1 MSVLDVTIPK
11 FDGPDLLNVE
21 VVLNRSELFRAECKR
36 LMSESESACIRMQD
50 GDSKRL
56 DQRVRDIQFL
66 RKEVEMKLE
75 ELIPEIDALEALQS
89 RVVKA
94 LAMYQDAMKVTLLCL
109 EARRKRAP
117 SDRVHDAVDAE
128 LLKECSMLQEVS
140 GLLQIVLEQIAE
152 QIRLDR
158 SAKFYLERDLKEK
171 FQAQNI
177 DNSCALM
184 TMQTIPNN
192 PMPKKN
198 ITMLSSATVTP
209 KQWEN
214 ISDLN
219 IARAEQQKNN
229 SLSLRALVES
239 LLAQAADDMQKQ
251 FRNTNEAFQL
261 NIQLLKAAKTQLED
275 KLPKVLCEIGNLQK
289 IREDLLAAIAEHEQ
303 FLSLAQA
310 RLLLRKERPGKEQCL
325 DAPQVQLLAE
335 VEQLNLHI
343 AKLREELA
351 LSEEEQRALVRCQ
364 MELQD
369 NINIKTNSLY
379 IDEVVCMQL
388 REPVVICH
396 V

>member
-1 MSVLDVTIPK
+1 MSVLDVSIPK

-36 LMSESESACIRMQD
+36 LMSESESACIRMQN

-94 LAMYQDAMKVTLLCL
+94 LAMNQDAMKVTLLCL

-128 LLKECSMLQEVS
+128 LLKECSMFHEVT

-158 SAKFYLERDLKEK
+158 SAKFYLEQDLKEK

-184 TMQTIPNN
+184 TVQTIPNL
-192 PMPKKN
+192 PLSKKN
-198 ITMLSSATVTP
+198 ITIATVSP

-239 LLAQAADDMQKQ
+239 LLAQSADDMQKQ
-251 FRNTNEAFQL
+251 FRATNEALQL
-261 NIQLLKAAKTQLED
+261 NIQLIKAAKTQLED
-275 KLPKVLCEIGNLQK
+275 KLPKVGLNR
-289 IREDLLAAIAEHEQ
+289 IREDLLAAIAENEQ

-325 DAPQVQLLAE
+325 DAPQIQLLAE

-343 AKLREELA
+343 TKLREELA

-364 MELQD
+364 LELQE
-369 NINIKTNSLY
+369 NIEIKANSLY

>member
-1 MSVLDVTIPK
+1 MSVLDVSIPK

-36 LMSESESACIRMQD
+36 LMSESESACIRMQN

-75 ELIPEIDALEALQS
+75 ELIPEIDALEVLQS

-94 LAMYQDAMKVTLLCL
+94 LVMNQDAMKVTLLCL

-128 LLKECSMLQEVS
+128 LLKECSMFQEVT

-158 SAKFYLERDLKEK
+158 SAKFYLEQDLKEK

-184 TMQTIPNN
+184 TVQTIPN
-192 PMPKKN
+192 MQLSKKN
-198 ITMLSSATVTP
+198 ITIATVSP

-239 LLAQAADDMQKQ
+239 LLSQSADDMQKQ
-251 FRNTNEAFQL
+251 FRATNEALQL
-261 NIQLLKAAKTQLED
+261 NIQLIKAAKTQLED
-275 KLPKVLCEIGNLQK
+275 KLPKVGLNRIK
-289 IREDLLAAIAEHEQ
+289 EDLLAAIAESEQ

-325 DAPQVQLLAE
+325 DAAQIQLLAE

-343 AKLREELA
+343 TKLREELA

-364 MELQD
+364 LELQE
-369 NINIKTNSLY
+369 NIEIKANSLY

>member
-1 MSVLDVTIPK
+1 MSVLDVSIPK

-36 LMSESESACIRMQD
+36 LMSESESACIRMQN

-75 ELIPEIDALEALQS
+75 ELIPEIDALEVLQS

-94 LAMYQDAMKVTLLCL
+94 LVMNQDAMKVTLLCL

-128 LLKECSMLQEVS
+128 LLKECSMFQEVT

-158 SAKFYLERDLKEK
+158 SAKFYLEQDLKEK

-184 TMQTIPNN
+184 TVTAH
-192 PMPKKN
+192 KE
-198 ITMLSSATVTP
+198 TVSP

-239 LLAQAADDMQKQ
+239 LLSQSADDMQKQ
-251 FRNTNEAFQL
+251 FRATNEALQL
-261 NIQLLKAAKTQLED
+261 NIQLIKAAKTQLED
-275 KLPKVLCEIGNLQK
+275 KLPKVMCEISNLQRIK
-289 IREDLLAAIAEHEQ
+289 EDLLAAIAESEQ

-325 DAPQVQLLAE
+325 DAAQIQLLAE

-343 AKLREELA
+343 TKLREELA

-364 MELQD
+364 LELQE
-369 NINIKTNSLY
+369 NIEIKANSLY

>member
-1 MSVLDVTIPK
+1 MSVLDVSIPK
-11 FDGPDLLNVE
+11 FDGPDLLNAE

-36 LMSESESACIRMQD
+36 LISESESACIRMQD

-66 RKEVEMKLE
+66 KKEVELKLE

-94 LAMYQDAMKVTLLCL
+94 LAMNQDAMKVTLLCL

-128 LLKECSMLQEVS
+128 LLKECSMFQEVT

-152 QIRLDR
+152 QIRLNR
-158 SAKFYLERDLKEK
+158 SAKFYLEQDLKEK

-184 TMQTIPNN
+184 TMQTIPN
-192 PMPKKN
+192 MQLSKKN
-198 ITMLSSATVTP
+198 ITIATVSP

-239 LLAQAADDMQKQ
+239 LLAQSADDMQKQ
-251 FRNTNEAFQL
+251 FRSTNEALQL

-275 KLPKVLCEIGNLQK
+275 KLPKVGLNR
-289 IREDLLAAIAEHEQ
+289 IREDLLAAVAESEQ

-343 AKLREELA
+343 TKLREELA
-351 LSEEEQRALVRCQ
+351 QSEEEQRALARCQ
-364 MELQD
+364 LELQE
-369 NINIKTNSLY
+369 NIDIKTNSLY

-388 REPVVICH
+388 REPIVICH

>member
-1 MSVLDVTIPK
+1 MSVLDVSIPK
-11 FDGPDLLNVE
+11 FDGPDLLNAE

-36 LMSESESACIRMQD
+36 LISESESACIRMQD

-66 RKEVEMKLE
+66 KKEVELKLE

-94 LAMYQDAMKVTLLCL
+94 LAMNQDAMKVTLLCL

-128 LLKECSMLQEVS
+128 LLKECSMFQEVT

-152 QIRLDR
+152 QIRLNR
-158 SAKFYLERDLKEK
+158 SAKFYLEQDLKEK

-184 TMQTIPNN
+184 T
-192 PMPKKN
+192 
-198 ITMLSSATVTP
+198 ITAHKETAVFMVFFSSSSATVSP

-239 LLAQAADDMQKQ
+239 LLAQSADDMQKQ
-251 FRNTNEAFQL
+251 FRSTNEALQL

-275 KLPKVLCEIGNLQK
+275 KLPKVICEISNIQR
-289 IREDLLAAIAEHEQ
+289 IREDLLAAVAESEQ

-343 AKLREELA
+343 TKLREELA
-351 LSEEEQRALVRCQ
+351 QSEEEQRALARCQ
-364 MELQD
+364 LELQE
-369 NINIKTNSLY
+369 NIDIKTNSLY

-388 REPVVICH
+388 REPIVICH